1 MVFQVFS
8 SDLNTGQ
15 ENVIA
20 VLVLF
25 VILLISLFILN
36 TYWNTY
42 KFLFA
47 SLVKTFIYNQRE
59 SLSPS
64 GGEINK

>member
-15 ENVIA
+15 EHVIA

-36 TYWNTY
+36 TY
-42 KFLFA
+42 
-47 SLVKTFIYNQRE
+47 
-59 SLSPS
+59 
-64 GGEINK
+64 